1 MIIINADNWTTK
13 DDPKVYK
20 EKMTQNMGTFRFIN
34 LLLQN
39 NSLEQRL
46 SNAEKLAKKG
56 NSKDYK
62 KKVAQTV
69 GIS

>member
-1 MIIINADNWTTK
+1 MIIINSDNWTTK

-20 EKMTQNMGTFRFIN
+20 EKMTQNMGTFRFN
-34 LLLQN
+34 LALTKQL
-39 NSLEQRL
+39 LEQRL